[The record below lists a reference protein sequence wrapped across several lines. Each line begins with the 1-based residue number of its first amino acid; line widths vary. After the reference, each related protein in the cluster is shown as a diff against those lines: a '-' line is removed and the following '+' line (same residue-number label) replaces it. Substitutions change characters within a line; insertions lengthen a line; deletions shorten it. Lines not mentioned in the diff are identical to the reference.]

1 MVPTLIGISIVVF
14 MMVRFLPGSR
24 RRRRLGENAAVS
36 VEDRAK
42 LRDQYK
48 LSNSLPQQY
57 WDWLKGVAH
66 GDLGVSL
73 ISNRSVAKDLR
84 HRIVPSVELG
94 LMAMT
99 VALLIAI
106 PVGVISAVRQDT
118 WLDYV
123 ARSGAIGF
131 LSVPGFWLATLI
143 LVIPSRLWG
152 WTPPLEYRDFTESPV
167 QNLYKLAIP
176 AGLVGLALVGTIMR
190 LTRTQ
195 MLEVLRQDYIRTA
208 YAKGLR
214 QSTTIFR
221 HALKNALIPVITVIG
236 LQIPTLI
243 GGIVIMETIFDI
255 PGMGSYLFD
264 ATFRRDY
271 PAIQGVNLVVAGFV
285 LLSNLFVDISYSYL
299 DPRIRYS

>member
-57 WDWLKGVAH
+57 WDWLNGVAH